1 MTNPSMNRLFTD
13 LMPKAPCFDDL
24 VPKALEPPQPTLA
37 DPPKP
42 VGIFVEMLGGEPAH
56 LLLAS
61 RRHPEE
67 FSLDVVD
74 LLNGLYVG
82 TRNVENLS
90 ADELRLLDKATV
102 QYLTTNWQAP
112 KKQPKRQPVARS
124 IQEPAPQLKVAG
136 VSEQELPSFWWLG

>member
-1 MTNPSMNRLFTD
+1 MTSLSQNPLFTD
-13 LMPKAPCFDDL
+13 LVPKAPCFDDL

-61 RRHPEE
+61 RRHPDE
-67 FSLDVVD
+67 FSPDVVD

-82 TRNVENLS
+82 THKVETLTPT
-90 ADELRLLDKATV
+90 ELQLLDKATV
-102 QYLTTNWQAP
+102 QYLTTNWQSP
-112 KKQPKRQPVARS
+112 SKQARRQPVRKT
-124 IQEPAPQLKVAG
+124 IQEPTAAPTIAAS
-136 VSEQELPSFWWLG
+136 SEQDLPSFWWLG